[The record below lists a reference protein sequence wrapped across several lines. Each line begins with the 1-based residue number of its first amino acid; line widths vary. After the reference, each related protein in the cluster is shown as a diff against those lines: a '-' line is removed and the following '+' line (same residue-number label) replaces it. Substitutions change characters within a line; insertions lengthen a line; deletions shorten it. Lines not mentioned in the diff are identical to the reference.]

1 MHSAIRGR
9 VEQDSHHTPPRR
21 GSTERNR
28 LSGFAARVLLGRMP
42 VEHHQNENE
51 SNKSCN
57 GKRKQN
63 AV

>member
-1 MHSAIRGR
+1 MLSTIRGR
-9 VEQDSHHTPPRR
+9 VEQDSYQTPPPR
-21 GSTERNR
+21 GSIERNR

-51 SNKSCN
+51 SNKSCD